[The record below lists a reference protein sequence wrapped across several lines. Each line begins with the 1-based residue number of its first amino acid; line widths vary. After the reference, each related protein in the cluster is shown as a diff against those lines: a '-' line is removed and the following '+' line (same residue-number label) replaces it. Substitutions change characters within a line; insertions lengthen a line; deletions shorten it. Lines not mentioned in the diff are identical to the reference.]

1 MKRGN
6 ANILN
11 VSVLFSTDIRIEFS
25 TLFADFRTEYST
37 PHPVVKPIQG
47 HWVVSSLSC
56 AAGAVCR
63 CVCVYLVWPAECN

>member
-25 TLFADFRTEYST
+25 TLFADFRTEFST
-37 PHPVVKPIQG
+37 PHPGVKPILG
-47 HWVVSSLSC
+47 HWLSDVVRCRQC
-56 AAGAVCR
+56 ARTPDAT
-63 CVCVYLVWPAECN
+63 